1 MRIYM
6 KKSLLGLS
14 MTAFAVLASMGSAQ
28 ATDGADITVDFT
40 ANIRETTCDMKLS
53 GGVGSDTQQTLT
65 LGGSKGEVRLND
77 VKSGNVSADFKLM
90 IVECPSSLT
99 SLKTTI
105 KGQASTD
112 LATGFVN
119 QISKDSGGADYAAI
133 EIARESTPDA
143 PFTPNAT
150 ADAQRLVW
158 TSEEINNKELPLVA
172 TLRETKANQ
181 MTTGSFQTV
190 ATFEFTYE

>member
-14 MTAFAVLASMGSAQ
+14 MTAIAVLASMGSAQ
-28 ATDGADITVDFT
+28 ATDGADITVNFT

-65 LGGSKGEVRLND
+65 LGGSKGEVRLDDIKNGD
-77 VKSGNVSADFKLM
+77 ATASFKIM

-99 SLKTTI
+99 SLKTTL
-105 KGQASTD
+105 KGQAAGY
-112 LATGFVN
+112 LPTGFVN
-119 QISKDSGGADYAAI
+119 QIKKDSGGADYAAV

-143 PFTPNAT
+143 PFTPNST
-150 ADAQRLVW
+150 SDAKRLVW
-158 TSEEINNKELPLVA
+158 TQEEINNKEVPLIA
-172 TLRETKANQ
+172 TLRETQKNM
-181 MTTGSFQTV
+181 MTLGTFKTV

>member
-14 MTAFAVLASMGSAQ
+14 MTAIAVLASMGSAQ
-28 ATDGADITVDFT
+28 ATDGADINVNFT

-65 LGGSKGEVRLND
+65 LGGSKGEVRLDDIKNGD
-77 VKSGNVSADFKLM
+77 ATASFKIM

-99 SLKTTI
+99 SLKTTL
-105 KGQASTD
+105 KGQAAGY
-112 LATGFVN
+112 LPTGFVN
-119 QISKDSGGADYAAI
+119 QIKKDSGGADYAAV

-143 PFTPNAT
+143 PFTPNST
-150 ADAQRLVW
+150 SDAKRLVW
-158 TSEEINNKELPLVA
+158 TQEEINNKEVPLIA
-172 TLRETKANQ
+172 TLRETQTNM
-181 MTTGSFQTV
+181 MTLGTFKTV